1 MGIVLATA
9 ELHTPIERVPFAIY
23 PAQEAQA
30 WRLLK
35 ALAHAEEIGA
45 RLVVFPTKPLYY
57 AEKSRNSR
65 LGRGFPLR
73 APKWPEAAIAHIYTR
88 PEMHETY
95 AHTSR
100 IR

>member
-1 MGIVLATA
+1 MPNRQVW
-9 ELHTPIERVPFAIY
+9 LHTPIERVPFAIY

-57 AEKSRNSR
+57 AEKARTCAYLYPTR
-65 LGRGFPLR
+65 
-73 APKWPEAAIAHIYTR
+73 EARDVCAH
-88 PEMHETY
+88 EQN
-95 AHTSR
+95 
-100 IR
+100 